1 MVEYLKDK
9 FIISTDKSKLD
20 ISAIHQ
26 FLSTQAY
33 WAMNRPLE
41 VVQKSIE
48 NSMCFGVYDGQRQV
62 GLARVVTDF
71 ATFAWLC
78 DVFIIPEYRGLGLSK
93 WLVECAINAPEVSNV
108 RRFLL
113 ATRDA
118 SELYAKYGGFEPL
131 RNPERWM
138 ERINPNLTDSD
149 YLKKPAKQASDSN
162 PTNHTQQ
169 ASR

>member
-1 MVEYLKDK
+1 MVEYVKEK
-9 FIISTDKSKLD
+9 YVISSDKSKFD
-20 ISAIHQ
+20 IQAIHE

-33 WAMNRPLE
+33 WAIDRPLE
-41 VVQKSIE
+41 VVEKAIE
-48 NSMCFGVYDGQRQV
+48 NSHCFGVFDDGKQV

-78 DVFIIPEYRGLGLSK
+78 DVYIIPEYRGLGLSK
-93 WLVECAINAPEVSNV
+93 WLVECAVNDPEIRSV

-118 SELYAKYGGFEPL
+118 HELYQKYAGFENL

-138 ERINPNLTDSD
+138 ERINPNISDSD
-149 YLKKPAKQASDSN
+149 YLKKPHQ
-162 PTNHTQQ
+162 
-169 ASR
+169 